1 MAELSDYEKLR
12 IANILRNEA
21 EMKRLGLDVSKLTNA
36 ALGRQ
41 APTATTRRRAVRP
54 KGAPPTRR
62 SLRAMGKPAPAYS
75 DAAVERDARE
85 AEAADL
91 ALGGRGRK
99 RARTAAAAGPR
110 PPPATA
116 TSIRNLDADID
127 GLRRRF
133 LGRVVPPL
141 GGQVKRAVMEAASPG
156 VSPTFSR
163 MSGIQEWRNAIMLF
177 VNVYGDG
184 YKNSFVGGGVEITW
198 FAQPRQWE
206 GTPVVQ
212 RLVNCD
218 GGEVAADGGG
228 EAVHF
233 DETPV
238 LLFCREEGQG
248 YVYCGELAYL
258 GHDPARI
265 PIRFVWQLTD
275 YEQLKDAPPF
285 QSLVAN
291 CRNLLASPRPLG

>member
-1 MAELSDYEKLR
+1 
-12 IANILRNEA
+12 
-21 EMKRLGLDVSKLTNA
+21 MKRLGLDVSKPTNA

-41 APTATTRRRAVRP
+41 APTATTWRRAVRP

-62 SLRAMGKPAPAYS
+62 SLRAMGKPAPAYPTRRWS
-75 DAAVERDARE
+75 ATR
-85 AEAADL
+85 
-91 ALGGRGRK
+91 GRRRPRTRIGRPRRK
-99 RARTAAAAGPR
+99 RARPAAAADPR

-116 TSIRNLDADID
+116 TSIRNLDADVD

-228 EAVHF
+228 EAAHF

-238 LLFCREEGQG
+238 LLFCREEGRATSTAASSRTWG
-248 YVYCGELAYL
+248 TTPPEFPSASSGSLPTTSSSRTRRRSGRSSPTA
-258 GHDPARI
+258 
-265 PIRFVWQLTD
+265 
-275 YEQLKDAPPF
+275 APPRA
-285 QSLVAN
+285 SSGPW
-291 CRNLLASPRPLG
+291 ASPRS

>member
-41 APTATTRRRAVRP
+41 APTPTTRRRAVRP

-85 AEAADL
+85 AEAAEL
-91 ALGGRGRK
+91 ASGGRGRK
-99 RARTAAAAGPR
+99 RARTAAAGPR

-116 TSIRNLDADID
+116 TSIRNLDADVD
-127 GLRRRF
+127 SLRRRF

-163 MSGIQEWRNAIMLF
+163 MSGSRSGATR
-177 VNVYGDG
+177 
-184 YKNSFVGGGVEITW
+184 S
-198 FAQPRQWE
+198 
-206 GTPVVQ
+206 
-212 RLVNCD
+212 C
-218 GGEVAADGGG
+218 
-228 EAVHF
+228 
-233 DETPV
+233 
-238 LLFCREEGQG
+238 
-248 YVYCGELAYL
+248 
-258 GHDPARI
+258 
-265 PIRFVWQLTD
+265 
-275 YEQLKDAPPF
+275 
-285 QSLVAN
+285 S
-291 CRNLLASPRPLG
+291 S

>member
-1 MAELSDYEKLR
+1 
-12 IANILRNEA
+12 
-21 EMKRLGLDVSKLTNA
+21 
-36 ALGRQ
+36 
-41 APTATTRRRAVRP
+41 
-54 KGAPPTRR
+54 
-62 SLRAMGKPAPAYS
+62 MGKPAPVYS

-85 AEAADL
+85 AEAAEL
-91 ALGGRGRK
+91 ASGGRGRK

-116 TSIRNLDADID
+116 TSIRNLDADVD

-228 EAVHF
+228 EAAHF

-291 CRNLLASPRPLG
+291 CRNLLASPRPSG

>member
-1 MAELSDYEKLR
+1 M
-12 IANILRNEA
+12 
-21 EMKRLGLDVSKLTNA
+21 
-36 ALGRQ
+36 
-41 APTATTRRRAVRP
+41 
-54 KGAPPTRR
+54 RR

-91 ALGGRGRK
+91 ALSGRGRK

-116 TSIRNLDADID
+116 TSIRNLDVDVD

-184 YKNSFVGGGVEITW
+184 YKNSCVGGGVEITW

-206 GTPVVQ
+206 GTPGVQ

-218 GGEVAADGGG
+218 GGEGAADSGGG
-228 EAVHF
+228 GSEGGGGWLYTKCVELVQDRGGDDGVPRRRRLARLAALALR
-233 DETPV
+233 
-238 LLFCREEGQG
+238 LLRCARATREEG
-248 YVYCGELAYL
+248 
-258 GHDPARI
+258 
-265 PIRFVWQLTD
+265 
-275 YEQLKDAPPF
+275 
-285 QSLVAN
+285 
-291 CRNLLASPRPLG
+291 